1 MKTVVCDW
9 TSFLGIEEEMTS
21 FNWIIKNKKE
31 MTSLRLRIKREEENE
46 VILLLGNDK
55 EMTC

>member
-1 MKTVVCDW
+1 
-9 TSFLGIEEEMTS
+9 MTS
-21 FNWIIKNKKE
+21 FDWIVKNKKE

>member
-1 MKTVVCDW
+1 MISFDW
-9 TSFLGIEEEMTS
+9 IV
-21 FNWIIKNKKE
+21 KNKKE
-31 MTSLRLRIKREEENE
+31 MTSLGLRIKREEENE